1 MLSHRACLSLFTT
14 VACVLSI
21 TLLLAADTP
30 SLPTAGGAAP
40 TLEDLAFLTGDWAL
54 EDEVNGERRYLEE
67 RWSDVVGNSLLC
79 TVRWL
84 DANDQIR
91 IAELITVTEQAEQI
105 EMHVRQLYGP
115 AMTVSERCPEAIRL
129 VLTALD
135 ESSVTFT
142 QTEGQQ
148 PWVHTITWERS
159 SAETLKATIQ
169 LRPGDDASKWLNFLF
184 HRR

>member
-1 MLSHRACLSLFTT
+1 
-14 VACVLSI
+14 
-21 TLLLAADTP
+21 
-30 SLPTAGGAAP
+30 
-40 TLEDLAFLTGDWAL
+40 
-54 EDEVNGERRYLEE
+54 
-67 RWSDVVGNSLLC
+67 
-79 TVRWL
+79 
-84 DANDQIR
+84 
-91 IAELITVTEQAEQI
+91 
-105 EMHVRQLYGP
+105 MHVRQLYGP
-115 AMTVSERCPEAIRL
+115 AMTVSERRPEAIRL

-142 QTEGQQ
+142 QAEGQP